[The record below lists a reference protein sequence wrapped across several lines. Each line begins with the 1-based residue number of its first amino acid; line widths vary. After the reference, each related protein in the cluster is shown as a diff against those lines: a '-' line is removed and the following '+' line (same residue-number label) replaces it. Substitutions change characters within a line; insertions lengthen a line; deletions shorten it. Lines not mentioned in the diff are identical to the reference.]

1 MSKRVAQKQT
11 QRMVREQLAAERRRK
26 RAIWITVSAV
36 LVLLI
41 AGIVG
46 WGMYRS
52 QQPETFASPAGTTD
66 DGGNKSGLTVSGT
79 GPVPVEVYL
88 DFLCPHCRDF
98 EASTSDTLNQ
108 LAAQGKINVVWHPL
122 GFLDSASSPSGYST
136 RAANAAACAS
146 DGGKLAQYGEALFAN
161 QPQEG
166 GPGLT
171 DDQLV
176 DLGGPVGLNAPSF
189 AQCVRNGNYKPW
201 VANVNAEAAQRG
213 VNSTPTVYV
222 DGKQLTSTTPDSI
235 RAAVS
240 AAS

>member
-1 MSKRVAQKQT
+1 MSKRVAQKQAN
-11 QRMVREQLAAERRRK
+11 RVVREQFAAERRRT
-26 RAIWITVSAV
+26 RTLWITIGAA

-41 AGIVG
+41 AGIIG
-46 WGMYRS
+46 WGVYKS
-52 QQPETFASPAGTTD
+52 QQPETFATPAGVTD
-66 DGGNKSGLTVSGT
+66 VGGGQGGLTVAGGGS
-79 GPVPVEVYL
+79 VPVEVYL

-108 LAAQGKINVVWHPL
+108 LAAQNKIHLVWHTL
-122 GFLDSASSPSGYST
+122 GFLDSSSAPPGYST

-146 DGGKLAQYGEALFAN
+146 DGGKLAPYGEALFAS
-161 QPQEG
+161 QPAQG
-166 GPGLT
+166 SPGLT

-189 AQCVRNGNYKPW
+189 AQCVRNGTYEPW
-201 VANVNAEAAQRG
+201 VANVNAKAAERN

-222 DGKQLTSTTPDSI
+222 DGKLVSEATPAKI

-240 AAS
+240 AAG